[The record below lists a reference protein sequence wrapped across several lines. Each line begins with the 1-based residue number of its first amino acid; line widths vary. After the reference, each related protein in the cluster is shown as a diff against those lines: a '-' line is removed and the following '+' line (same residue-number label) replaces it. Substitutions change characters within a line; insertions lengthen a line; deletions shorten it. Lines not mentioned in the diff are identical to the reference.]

1 MSKIRD
7 ILKERNIPD
16 ALTMKSGKPVLNIQ
30 DFEKRRRELKRILE
44 NEIYGVMP
52 PNPIHLDVDIDSVD
66 TVFCAGKAPLT
77 KYKMTCLF
85 ENGEIVIPFYSV
97 IPKSDKP
104 VPAFV
109 HINFRSDIPDKYMP
123 SEEICDRG
131 FAVFSFCYDDV
142 SEDDADVRKLR
153 DKVAK
158 YLMPPR
164 RTKNSPGK
172 IAIWAWFAM
181 RIMDCI
187 ETLDTID
194 KENVAVVGHSRL
206 GKTALLAGGFD
217 ERFKYVISNCSGC
230 SGAALTRGKNGESV
244 PRITT
249 MFPHWFCKNYYN
261 NADSF
266 EDLGVDQNF
275 LLALTPPRHLL
286 VGSAEDDLW
295 ADPTSEFL
303 CLAETNRVYELYGMK
318 GLVHNDEIP
327 PAGTV
332 LSDGDASYHHRK
344 GMHYFSR
351 EDWHVYMDFI
361 EKNMRK
367 QR

>member
-1 MSKIRD
+1 MTNVEKL
-7 ILKERNIPD
+7 LKERNIPD
-16 ALTMKSGKPVLNIQ
+16 ALTMKSGKAVTCVA
-30 DFEKRRRELKRILE
+30 DFEKRRAELKKILE

-52 PNPIHLDVDIDSVD
+52 KKPDHLTVDIVSEDA
-66 TVFCAGKAPLT
+66 VFCAGKAPLR
-77 KYKMTCLF
+77 KYNAICTF
-85 ENGEIVIPFYSV
+85 GEREFSIPFYSV

-104 VPAFV
+104 LPAFV
-109 HINFRSDIPDKYMP
+109 HINFRDNVPDKYMP

-131 FAVFSFCYDDV
+131 FAVFSFCYNDV
-142 SEDDADVRKLR
+142 SVDEA
-153 DKVAK
+153 AK

-164 RTKNSPGK
+164 RTKNAPGK

-181 RIMDCI
+181 RIMDYI
-187 ETLDTID
+187 ETLETID

-230 SGAALTRGKNGESV
+230 SGAALTRGKIGESV

-249 MFPHWFCKNYYN
+249 VFPHWFCKNYYN

-286 VGSAEDDLW
+286 VGSAEEDLW

-327 PAGTV
+327 APGTV

-351 EDWHVYMDFI
+351 EDWLVYMDFI

-367 QR
+367 